1 MKSCLVGE
9 VLVWSESSRR
19 GILKYVQDQDF
30 TLSHSFPKLSELT
43 DGCLW
48 NNYAPFLLL
57 NQLQDEEI
65 DGRKVT
71 WSLADR
77 FNDDM
82 HRGFP
87 ASVWKRISRITTEY
101 LTTTGKCS

>member
-1 MKSCLVGE
+1 MKSCLFGE
-9 VLVWSESSRR
+9 VLVWSESSRH

-30 TLSHSFPKLSELT
+30 SLSHSFPRLSELT
-43 DGCLW
+43 EGCLR

-57 NQLQDEEI
+57 NQLQGEEI

-71 WSLADR
+71 LRLADR
-77 FNDDM
+77 FNDDV

-87 ASVWKRISRITTEY
+87 ASV
-101 LTTTGKCS
+101 